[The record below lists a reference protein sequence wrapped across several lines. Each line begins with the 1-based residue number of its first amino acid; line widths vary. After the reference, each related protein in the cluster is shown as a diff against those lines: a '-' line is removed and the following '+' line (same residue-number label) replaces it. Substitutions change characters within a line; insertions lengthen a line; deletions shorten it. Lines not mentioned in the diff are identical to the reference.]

1 VNTFIEQIP
10 LSDAM
15 KAKARLTIGGG
26 RDFDNGRVSLSAP
39 EMGRSCFRYPNSPLL
54 QSVDHTTHFHF
65 RSQPRSRG
73 EDSSDFHPFIFI
85 IREF

>member
-1 VNTFIEQIP
+1 MYAITCILQIP

-39 EMGRSCFRYPNSPLL
+39 EMGRNNFRYSNSPLL
-54 QSVDHTTHFHF
+54 QNVAPTTYCNF
-65 RSQPRSRG
+65 RLQS
-73 EDSSDFHPFIFI
+73 
-85 IREF
+85 